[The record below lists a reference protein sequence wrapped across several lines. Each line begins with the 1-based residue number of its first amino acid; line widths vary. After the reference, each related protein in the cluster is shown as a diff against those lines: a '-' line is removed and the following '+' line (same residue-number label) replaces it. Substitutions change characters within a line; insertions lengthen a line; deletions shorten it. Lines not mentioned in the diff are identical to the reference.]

1 MKAIIYKGVS
11 LAMALLLLV
20 STTSWTV
27 GKHYC
32 MDRLI
37 DVSFFAHAQDC
48 GMDMGVSMNATS
60 QMETEDSCCSDQL
73 IVVEGQ
79 DHLTTSS
86 NDSILVPQPFL
97 TAFAYSYLAL
107 FKAQVERPVPHEHYP
122 PPLLYKDIHVLDQV
136 FLI

>member
-1 MKAIIYKGVS
+1 
-11 LAMALLLLV
+11 MALLLLA

-32 MDRLI
+32 MDRLV

-48 GMDMGVSMNATS
+48 GMDMGASTKDTS
-60 QMETEDSCCSDQL
+60 QMEAEDSCCSDQL

-79 DHLTTSS
+79 DNLTTSS
-86 NDSILVPQPFL
+86 YDSVLALQPFL
-97 TAFAYSYLAL
+97 TAFTYSYLAL
-107 FKAQVERPVPHEHYP
+107 FKTQKELPVPHEHYP
-122 PPLLYKDIHVLDQV
+122 PPLLYKDIQVLDQV

>member
-1 MKAIIYKGVS
+1 
-11 LAMALLLLV
+11 MALLVLA

-32 MDRLI
+32 MDRLV

-48 GMDMGVSMNATS
+48 GMDMKASANDTS

-79 DHLTTSS
+79 DRLTFSS
-86 NDSILVPQPFL
+86 YDGVLVPQPFL
-97 TAFAYSYLAL
+97 TAFTYAYLAL
-107 FKAQVERPVPHEHYP
+107 FQAQKERPVPHEHYP
-122 PPLLYKDIHVLDQV
+122 PPLLFKDIHVLDQV